1 MSRRPSHVRPR
12 DAASLVLHRQNGA
25 GEMLVLMGRRAPRH
39 RFLPELYVFPGG
51 RLDPDDS
58 RATAASPLRPDV
70 AARLARHS
78 SPRKAFGL
86 AMAAVRETFEETG
99 LLIGA
104 PLEAEAPGPESWQHF
119 YRTGQAPALA
129 HIDFIARALS
139 PPPSPIR
146 FNARFFVIDGD
157 HAEGRLGGSGEL
169 LDLDWYPLAEALKLP
184 LADVTEFVLDT
195 ALDHIESPPEPDA
208 DRPVPVFLYRN
219 EISHIRYA

>member
-1 MSRRPSHVRPR
+1 MNQRKSYVQPR

-25 GEMLVLMGRRAPRH
+25 GEVLILMGRRAPRH

-51 RLDPDDS
+51 RLDPEDS
-58 RATAASPLRPDV
+58 HAAAANALQPDV
-70 AARLARHS
+70 ATRLARHS

-86 AMAAVRETFEETG
+86 AMAAVRETYEETG

-104 PLEAEAPGPESWQHF
+104 PINGQAELPDSWQHF
-119 YRTGQAPALA
+119 YETGQAPALA
-129 HIDFIARALS
+129 HIDFIARALT

-146 FNARFFVIDGD
+146 FNARFFIIDGD

-169 LDLDWYPLAEALKLP
+169 LDLDWYPLAELEKLP
-184 LADVTEFVLDT
+184 LADVTQFVIDT
-195 ALDHIESPPEPDA
+195 APDHIAEPPQPDP

-219 EISHIRYA
+219 EIAHVRYA